1 MSTRPHTRSR
11 ARRLLAVG
19 ASLSVIAG
27 AAIGAGGLALGQIET
42 QRAEVRELEAQLIRV
57 ESQASQAAGAHAQ
70 AQERVGEL
78 REEISENSRRIKQAR
93 KARAVAQDRL
103 ADRLV
108 ALYTEPQP
116 TFVQL
121 LLTSGDLGSVVEAQE
136 SLETIGLA
144 DRGIIRSARESRRRL
159 AGART
164 RLVSARA
171 EAQETARQQQ
181 AELQRLNGLLLQRRG
196 FLSQSRARLAGLVA
210 AEEQRRAQAAAI
222 AAVQSEG
229 EADLRRQAAGGAPAP
244 PPAPAA
250 PAPAGGGVNAHLARI
265 ARCESGGNPTIVS
278 SSGQYRGKYQ
288 FDQQT
293 WEAVGGSGDPASAPE
308 AEQDRRAAI
317 LYNQRGWHPW
327 PVCGRT

>member
-1 MSTRPHTRSR
+1 MSSRPHIRSR

-19 ASLSVIAG
+19 LSASAIAG
-27 AAIGAGGLALGQIET
+27 AALGAGGLALAQVQN
-42 QRAEVRELEAQLIRV
+42 QRAEIRELEAQLIEV

-70 AQERVGEL
+70 AEARVGEL
-78 REEISENSRRIKQAR
+78 RGEIAENARRIKQAR
-93 KARAVAQDRL
+93 KARTVAQGRL

-121 LLTSGDLGSVVEAQE
+121 LLTSGDLGSAVEAQE

-144 DRGIIRSARESRRRL
+144 DRGIIRSARESRKRL
-159 AGART
+159 AGARA

-171 EAQETARQQQ
+171 EAQETARQQR
-181 AELQRLNGLLLQRRG
+181 AELQRLDGLIVQRRG
-196 FLSQSRARLAGLVA
+196 LLNQSRARLANLIA

-222 AAVQSEG
+222 AAAQSEG
-229 EADLRRQAAGGAPAP
+229 EADLRRQAAGGAPATA
-244 PPAPAA
+244 PAPAA

-265 ARCESGGNPTIVS
+265 AQCESGGDPTIVS
-278 SSGQYRGKYQ
+278 SSGRYRGKYQ

-308 AEQDRRAAI
+308 AEQDRRAAM
-317 LYNQRGWHPW
+317 LYAQRGWHPW